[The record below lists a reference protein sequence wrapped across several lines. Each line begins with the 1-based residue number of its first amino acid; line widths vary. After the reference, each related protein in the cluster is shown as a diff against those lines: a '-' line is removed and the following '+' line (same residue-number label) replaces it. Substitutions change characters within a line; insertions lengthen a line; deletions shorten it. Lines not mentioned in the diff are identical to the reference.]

1 MKILQI
7 PHGWNKGRI
16 VSDICPTITISSWE
30 ANNFLVEEEREFKQT
45 VLGAANGVART
56 LLATYYKIGTYNVF
70 ERGFMA
76 VIEYEDTAS
85 DTEGM
90 GGSAGGRCV

>member
-30 ANNFLVEEEREFKQT
+30 ANNFLV
-45 VLGAANGVART
+45 
-56 LLATYYKIGTYNVF
+56 
-70 ERGFMA
+70 
-76 VIEYEDTAS
+76 YEDTAS

-90 GGSAGGRCV
+90 DRSAGGRCV